1 MPGDGDGLASLYAFP
16 GAVLLDSPKEL
27 LHSDFIVNAQHKVMR
42 RMARTAAHRRTPRL
56 WNCCLLLAVCCAF
69 LLSACSSSTP
79 LDRLKSQ
86 LASAP
91 EYAIILSDMREEG
104 TFFSS
109 YFHQYQ
115 VVQGENSWTT
125 DWLQVPESVYRANE
139 NFLGMTLASKTPD
152 GENNVPHPPGYD
164 YVGNPRYGSWQTN
177 SSGMSFWAFYG
188 QYALMRDLLG
198 IGRGS
203 IFRNDYD
210 SYQRSR
216 SERRP
221 YYGRTGREYG
231 TRGTVTQQQKPSF
244 FARRRARDAAQRQ
257 RFQQKFNNRFGRSSV
272 PVRSR
277 GFGFGK

>member
-1 MPGDGDGLASLYAFP
+1 M
-16 GAVLLDSPKEL
+16 LDSLKKL
-27 LHSDFIVNAQHKVMR
+27 LHSDFIVDEQSNMIGRA
-42 RMARTAAHRRTPRL
+42 ARTAPHQRSPWR
-56 WNCCLLLAVCCAF
+56 WSCSLLLVACCAL
-69 LLSACSSSTP
+69 LLSACSSGTP

-91 EYAIILSDMREEG
+91 EYAIILDDMREEG

-125 DWLQVPESVYRANE
+125 DWQQVPESVYRANE

-198 IGRGS
+198 MGRGS

-210 SYQRSR
+210 DYQRSR
-216 SERRP
+216 SQRRP
-221 YYGRTGREYG
+221 YYGRTGKEYG

-244 FARRRARDAAQRQ
+244 FARRRARDVAQRQ
-257 RFQQKFNNRFGRSSV
+257 RFQQKFNNRLGRSSV

>member
-1 MPGDGDGLASLYAFP
+1 M
-16 GAVLLDSPKEL
+16 LDSLKEL
-27 LHSDFIVNAQHKVMR
+27 LHSILVMNELRTVMR
-42 RMARTAAHRRTPRL
+42 RNTGTAPYRQGSWP
-56 WNCCLLLAVCCAF
+56 WNAGLILAACCAL
-69 LLSACSSSTP
+69 LLSACSSASP

-86 LASAP
+86 LASVP
-91 EYAIILSDMREEG
+91 EYAIILDDMREEG

-125 DWLQVPESVYRANE
+125 DWLQVPESFYRDNE

-152 GENNVPHPPGYD
+152 GENTVPHPPGYD
-164 YVGNPRYGSWQTN
+164 YVGNSRYGSWQTN

-198 IGRGS
+198 LGRGS

-216 SERRP
+216 SQQRP
-221 YYGRTGREYG
+221 YYGRTGKEYG
-231 TRGTVTQQQKPSF
+231 TRGTVTQQKKPSF
-244 FARRRARDAAQRQ
+244 FARRRSRDVARQQ

>member
-1 MPGDGDGLASLYAFP
+1 M
-16 GAVLLDSPKEL
+16 LDSPKEL
-27 LHSDFIVNAQHKVMR
+27 LHSDFIVDEQPKVMR
-42 RMARTAAHRRTPRL
+42 RSARTAAHRRSPWL
-56 WNCCLLLAVCCAF
+56 WSCGLLFTACCAL
-69 LLSACSSSTP
+69 LLSACSSATP
-79 LDRLKSQ
+79 LERLKSQ

-210 SYQRSR
+210 AYQRSR
-216 SERRP
+216 SQQRP
-221 YYGRTGREYG
+221 YYGRTGKEYG

>member
-1 MPGDGDGLASLYAFP
+1 M
-16 GAVLLDSPKEL
+16 LDSLRKL
-27 LHSDFIVNAQHKVMR
+27 LQSYFIVDEQSKVMR
-42 RMARTAAHRRTPRL
+42 RTARIAPHRRSLSL
-56 WNCCLLLAVCCAF
+56 WSGCLLLVACCAL
-69 LLSACSSSTP
+69 LLSACSSGRP

-91 EYAIILSDMREEG
+91 EYAIILEDMREEG

-109 YFHQYQ
+109 YSHQYQ

-139 NFLGMTLASKTPD
+139 NFLGMTLASKTPG

-164 YVGNPRYGSWQTN
+164 YVGNSRYGSWQTN

-198 IGRGS
+198 VGRGS
-203 IFRNDYD
+203 IFRNDYN

-216 SERRP
+216 SQQRP
-221 YYGRTGREYG
+221 YYGRTGKEYG
-231 TRGTVTQQQKPSF
+231 TRGTVTQQKKPSF
-244 FARRRARDAAQRQ
+244 FARRRARDVAQRQ
-257 RFQQKFNNRFGRSSV
+257 RFQQKFNNRLGRSSV

>member
-1 MPGDGDGLASLYAFP
+1 M
-16 GAVLLDSPKEL
+16 LDSLRKL
-27 LHSDFIVNAQHKVMR
+27 LQSYFIVDARSKEMR
-42 RMARTAAHRRTPRL
+42 RTAGTARQRRSPWL
-56 WNCCLLLAVCCAF
+56 WSACLPLVACCAL
-69 LLSACSSSTP
+69 LLSACSSGRP

-91 EYAIILSDMREEG
+91 EYAIILEDMREEG

-109 YFHQYQ
+109 YSHQYQ

-139 NFLGMTLASKTPD
+139 NFLGMTLASKTPG

-164 YVGNPRYGSWQTN
+164 YVGNSRYGSWQTN

-198 IGRGS
+198 VGRGS
-203 IFRNDYD
+203 IFRNDYN

-216 SERRP
+216 SQQRP
-221 YYGRTGREYG
+221 YYGRTGKEYG
-231 TRGTVTQQQKPSF
+231 TRGTVTQQKKPSF
-244 FARRRARDAAQRQ
+244 FARRRARDVAQRQ
-257 RFQQKFNNRFGRSSV
+257 RFQQKFNNRLGRSSV

>member
-1 MPGDGDGLASLYAFP
+1 MLRATRIAFQRRRASLWSGCLIF
-16 GAVLLDSPKEL
+16 
-27 LHSDFIVNAQHKVMR
+27 
-42 RMARTAAHRRTPRL
+42 AA
-56 WNCCLLLAVCCAF
+56 CSAF
-69 LLSACSSSTP
+69 LLSGCSSSSTP
-79 LDRLKSQ
+79 LDQLKSQ

-91 EYAIILSDMREEG
+91 EYAIILNDMREEG

-115 VVQGENSWTT
+115 VVQGANSWTT
-125 DWLQVPESVYRANE
+125 NWLQVAESFYRANE
-139 NFLGMTLASKTPD
+139 NFLGMTLASKTPNSQ
-152 GENNVPHPPGYD
+152 NNVPHPPGYD
-164 YVGNPRYGSWQTN
+164 YVGNPRYGAWQTN

-188 QYALMRDLLG
+188 QYALMRDLFGL
-198 IGRGS
+198 GRGA

-216 SERRP
+216 SQQRP
-221 YYGRTGREYG
+221 YYGRTGKEYG

-244 FARRRARDAAQRQ
+244 FARRRARDTARQQ
-257 RFQQKFNNRFGRSSV
+257 RFRQKFNNRLGRSSV